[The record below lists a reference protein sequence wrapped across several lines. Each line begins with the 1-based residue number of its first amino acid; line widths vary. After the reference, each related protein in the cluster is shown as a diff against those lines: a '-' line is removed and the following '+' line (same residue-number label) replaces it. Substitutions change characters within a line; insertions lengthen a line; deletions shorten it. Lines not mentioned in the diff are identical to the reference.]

1 MGDREVDC
9 RTLESKDNA
18 MNDLV
23 ASMRHEASEYEFDQ
37 YAATLL
43 LKAADRIERLEAE
56 LAAANVQISAIR
68 HYAAEQLGW
77 NENYGPEMSR
87 ILAMCGALVSPK
99 PTDNS
104 EDDQC

>member
-43 LKAADRIERLEAE
+43 LKAADRIEELEAE
-56 LAAANVQISAIR
+56 LVAANATIKLVYDALERRALSAT
-68 HYAAEQLGW
+68 
-77 NENYGPEMSR
+77 
-87 ILAMCGALVSPK
+87 PK
-99 PTDNS
+99 PADNS